1 MCSRTMQC
9 SVGVWGETG
18 PTPREFWKPVS
29 RTQQTLHLAHWRA
42 RPEGRSPAQPSIL
55 APSQDTEVFL
65 PSLPQW
71 SLTCLWAFSS
81 SLSDPLLFQ
90 ALINSSQLSLPSPLD
105 PEQLHSKELCLIHF
119 YSHLLDKHLMST
131 YSVPHST
138 QEKMRMMDTS
148 HESSCS
154 SRGAVKG
161 WQRQGKGNGG
171 TGQAQR
177 GLQLHLC
184 DPKDIPEEAPLFSS
198 HSRCRKWWNEE
209 KKEGRLHL
217 TN

>member
-1 MCSRTMQC
+1 MFC
-9 SVGVWGETG
+9 WGLGGTG
-18 PTPREFWKPVS
+18 PISREFWKPVS
-29 RTQQTLHLAHWRA
+29 RTQRTLHRAHWRA
-42 RPEGRSPAQPSIL
+42 QPEGRSPAQPSIL

-65 PSLPQW
+65 PSLPRW

-90 ALINSSQLSLPSPLD
+90 ALMDSSQLSLPSPLD
-105 PEQLHSKELCLIHF
+105 PEPLHSKELYLIHF
-119 YSHLLDKHLMST
+119 YSLLLDKHLMSS

-138 QEKMRMMDTS
+138 QEKMRMMDS
-148 HESSCS
+148 CHESSCS

-161 WQRQGKGNGG
+161 WQGQGKGDGG
-171 TGQAQR
+171 AGQAQR

-184 DPKDIPEEAPLFSS
+184 GPEDISEEATLFSS
-198 HSRCRKWWNEE
+198 HSRSRKGWNEE
-209 KKEGRLHL
+209 KKEGRLRL